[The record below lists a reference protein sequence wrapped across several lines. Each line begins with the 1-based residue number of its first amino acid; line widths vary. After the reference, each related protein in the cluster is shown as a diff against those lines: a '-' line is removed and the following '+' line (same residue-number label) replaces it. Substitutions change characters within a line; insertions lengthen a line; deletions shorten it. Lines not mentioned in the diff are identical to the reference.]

1 MFITFSL
8 PLHRLF
14 AKEFLND
21 MKTSELL
28 KSLKDAGCV
37 LARHGSGH
45 DKWVNPKTGKS
56 VFVPRYAG
64 EVHKGLA
71 LKILKEL
78 VGE

>member
-1 MFITFSL
+1 M
-8 PLHRLF
+8 P
-14 AKEFLND
+14 KEFLNN